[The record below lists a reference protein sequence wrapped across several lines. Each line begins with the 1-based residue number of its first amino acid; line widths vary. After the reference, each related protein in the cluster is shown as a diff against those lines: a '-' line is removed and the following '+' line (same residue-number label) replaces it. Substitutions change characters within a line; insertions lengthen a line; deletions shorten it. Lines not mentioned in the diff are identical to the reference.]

1 MPIINITTGATL
13 GSDMN
18 NASQRLRDLIA
29 NKLPVHTEQ
38 RAQDIVDK
46 SFQQEQYEEKG
57 TSKWKGRKKEEQPGK
72 ERSERRGILV
82 KSSTLVDSTK
92 AERRGSDVV
101 IGSDT
106 PYSQIHNE
114 GLQGKAFGKHSFQMP
129 KRQFMP
135 IPGESNS
142 ELDTAMD
149 KFMDQELDKI
159 FG

>member
-1 MPIINITTGATL
+1 MPIINIATGQTL
-13 GSDMN
+13 GNDMN
-18 NASQRLRDLIA
+18 NASQRLKDLIA

-72 ERSERRGILV
+72 EREGRRALLV
-82 KSSTLVDSTK
+82 KSARLISSTI
-92 AERRGSDVV
+92 AERRGGEVV

-106 PYSQIHNE
+106 PYSQVHNE
-114 GLQGKAFGKHSFQMP
+114 GLKAGKGAGFQMP
-129 KRQFMP
+129 QRQFMP

-142 ELDTAMD
+142 ELDEAMD
-149 KFMDQELDKI
+149 KFMDDELDKI

>member
-1 MPIINITTGATL
+1 MPIINIATGQTL
-13 GSDMN
+13 GNDMN
-18 NASQRLRDLIA
+18 NASQRLKDLIA

-72 ERSERRGILV
+72 EREGRRALLV
-82 KSSTLVDSTK
+82 KSGRLISSTI
-92 AERRGSDVV
+92 AERRGSEVV

-106 PYSQIHNE
+106 PYSQVHNE
-114 GLQGKAFGKHSFQMP
+114 GLKAGKGAGFQMP
-129 KRQFMP
+129 QRQFMP

-142 ELDTAMD
+142 ELDEAMD
-149 KFMDQELDKI
+149 KFMDDELDKI